1 MVFIVINS
9 CVLDLDHKMLY
20 SEMNRNLMMYI
31 SFSKRSFF
39 LNYFSV
45 NKCMVREFFCK
56 WPRF

>member
-56 WPRF
+56 